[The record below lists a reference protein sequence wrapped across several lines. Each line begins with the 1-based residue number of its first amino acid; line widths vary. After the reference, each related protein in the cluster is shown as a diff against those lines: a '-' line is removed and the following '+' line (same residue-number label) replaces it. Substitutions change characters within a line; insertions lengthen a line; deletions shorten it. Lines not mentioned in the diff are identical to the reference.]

1 MPVSTIY
8 EQLTRDEGVQRV
20 LYRDSLGNPTVGVGH
35 LLTTPLSDLAIQ
47 TILKDDV
54 NTAYQTLTTRLP
66 WVYNLSDARKGAFIN
81 LTFNMGIDGLL
92 GFQKMLRAAQADSW
106 DVAAAE
112 LLHSTYAKQ
121 VGDRAQRLATQL
133 REDRWI

>member
-1 MPVSTIY
+1 MPANIY

-20 LYRDSLGNPTVGVGH
+20 LYRDQLGNPTVGVGH
-35 LLTTPLSDLAIQ
+35 LLTTPLSDRAIQ
-47 TILKDDV
+47 AILEDDV
-54 NTAYQTLTTRLP
+54 HTAYETLTTRLP
-66 WVYNLSDARKGAFIN
+66 WVTTLSDARKGAFIN
-81 LTFNMGIDGLL
+81 LTFNLGIDGLL
-92 GFQKMLRAAQADSW
+92 GFSRMLRAAQAGSW

-133 REDRWI
+133 REDRWV